1 MITEYVYENQEY
13 ENVLVKIKAAL
24 MDIISS
30 EENKLYEIEQKI
42 TTTTDEDFKEK
53 LSKLCA
59 DERSALRQIIITM
72 NTLSA
77 SLEKVDS
84 YSKDLDS
91 IEDENIKEII
101 ADLKNGNVNN
111 ISDSINS
118 HVYQQE
124 ATIESVNQDP
134 DVVREIKDYTDSNEE
149 PVVEERI
156 EQVPE
161 ESTPQ
166 VEPTEVQEETIES
179 AQEEPIM
186 AQEKEEVVEPVEQA
200 EENVAT
206 EEIEE
211 PVTEE
216 NVEETYPTEEQEE
229 TIENAAQEPVMTE
242 EVPIEEQSTPAIEEQ
257 VEPIEQNADN
267 STDVEETPVEE
278 QIESTEPIINTE
290 EVIPEVS
297 QEVKNEEQVYEKQPI
312 ETPADNTELVQE
324 EPEDTTVY
332 EEQQEVQEPQIE
344 QEDEENQEEVAS
356 EQPSEQ
362 VSQGENTPL
371 IPISTEETEQQQP
384 SEETEEQVSPEITEE
399 GVVAPPS
406 ITTDTQQQEEF
417 APSIP
422 AIENQEEVASEH
434 PSEQVSQGENT
445 PLIPIATEETEQQQ
459 PSEETEEQVSPEI
472 TEEGVVAPP
481 SITTDTQQ
489 QEEFAPSIP
498 AIENQEEVTYQED
511 LKKEPLM
518 TFIKAS
524 QDPPK
529 AILTSLKQV
538 TNLRM
543 SYQTQNALLSSR
555 GTIASRN
562 VNGVDSEVQ
571 ELVDNGLLAPSPE
584 NIEAMMNEANK
595 LYQEGKINEAQEM
608 YDQISVLNKQLQGSN
623 AVVK

>member
-101 ADLKNGNVNN
+101 ADLKNGNINN

-118 HVYQQE
+118 PVYQQE
-124 ATIESVNQDP
+124 ETIESVNQDP
-134 DVVREIKDYTDSNEE
+134 DVVRKINDYTDSNEE
-149 PVVEERI
+149 PVVEENI

-166 VEPTEVQEETIES
+166 VEPSKV
-179 AQEEPIM
+179 
-186 AQEKEEVVEPVEQA
+186 
-200 EENVAT
+200 
-206 EEIEE
+206 
-211 PVTEE
+211 
-216 NVEETYPTEEQEE
+216 QEE
-229 TIENAAQEPVMTE
+229 TIENATPEPVMTE
-242 EVPIEEQSTPAIEEQ
+242 EQ
-257 VEPIEQNADN
+257 VEP
-267 STDVEETPVEE
+267 TET
-278 QIESTEPIINTE
+278 IINAEE
-290 EVIPEVS
+290 EVPEVN
-297 QEVKNEEQVYEKQPI
+297 QEVQNEEQVYEEQPI
-312 ETPADNTELVQE
+312 ETPTDNTELVQE
-324 EPEDTTVY
+324 TPEDATVY

-344 QEDEENQEEVAS
+344 QVDDENQEEVVTEQPSEQINQEVQNEEQVYEEQPTETPTDNTELVQEEPEDTMVYEEQQEVQEPQIEQADEENQEEVAP

-371 IPISTEETEQQQP
+371 IPI
-384 SEETEEQVSPEITEE
+384 V
-399 GVVAPPS
+399 
-406 ITTDTQQQEEF
+406 
-417 APSIP
+417 
-422 AIENQEEVASEH
+422 
-434 PSEQVSQGENT
+434 
-445 PLIPIATEETEQQQ
+445 TEETEQQQ

-608 YDQISVLNKQLQGSN
+608 YDQISVLNKQLQESN